1 MRILGHGILTRR
13 TAIASAAAAA
23 AVIATGGY
31 ALASTNGSGAPTPG
45 GNGVSL
51 SYLVGSSITVAP
63 HATGQNAAECG
74 AGMYPIAGGPISSH
88 AQWEIASSAADS
100 SNEKALHPNEWIVS
114 LMNNSDS
121 RASFKVFV
129 VCATAN
135 SVNGNT

>member
-1 MRILGHGILTRR
+1 MRKPGHGTLTRR
-13 TAIASAAAAA
+13 TVIASATAVA
-23 AVIATGGY
+23 AVVAGGGY
-31 ALASTNGSGAPTPG
+31 ALASTNASAPTPG
-45 GNGVSL
+45 KNGVSL
-51 SYLVGSSITVAP
+51 SYIVGSSVNVAP
-63 HATGQNAAECG
+63 HATGQGATEC
-74 AGMYPIAGGPISSH
+74 ASGMYPIAGGPISTH
-88 AQWEIASSAADS
+88 AQWEIQSSAADS